1 MIFDPILYPLRHE
14 VGYSVWSHRWSIWAF
29 LSPGAQEPVYP
40 QTIFVYFTRLKKIY
54 IGHLSEEDNHLDLL
68 PQQGFY
74 TSSQIWDQ
82 LGVTWQTKQRGFFC
96 HGFFFCQGP
105 LISNILNS
113 FSWPFL
119 DLALYLCESFLVESP
134 TLYLAFFKTILAA
147 FFRTFGLPLRFLP
160 SKPLFLHDHFTTQH
174 SDFSRFLALS
184 TTDKPVNRSIHAYA
198 LTQVNFFCGKGIYL
212 SWYSQNTRKEFKQFG
227 L

>member
-1 MIFDPILYPLRHE
+1 MIHL
-14 VGYSVWSHRWSIWAF
+14 SVFITWCA
-29 LSPGAQEPVYP
+29 GASLPP
-40 QTIFVYFTRLKKIY
+40 NNICLFHAPKKIY

-82 LGVTWQTKQRGFFC
+82 LGVTSQTKQRVFFLPWV
-96 HGFFFCQGP
+96 FFCQGP

-198 LTQVNFFCGKGIYL
+198 LTQLNFFCVKGVYL
-212 SWYSQNTRKEFKQFG
+212 SWYSQNTRKEFEQFG